1 MYKFF
6 KYLGRESLAVCCDRT
21 VRAGGGGLG
30 TRAPHGKMQ
39 NLMRF
44 GKYPAWYLPVAF
56 FLLIF
61 YLDQRFV
68 HSVQYPKPLRQGGS
82 FYQWK

>member
-1 MYKFF
+1 
-6 KYLGRESLAVCCDRT
+6 
-21 VRAGGGGLG
+21 
-30 TRAPHGKMQ
+30 MQ